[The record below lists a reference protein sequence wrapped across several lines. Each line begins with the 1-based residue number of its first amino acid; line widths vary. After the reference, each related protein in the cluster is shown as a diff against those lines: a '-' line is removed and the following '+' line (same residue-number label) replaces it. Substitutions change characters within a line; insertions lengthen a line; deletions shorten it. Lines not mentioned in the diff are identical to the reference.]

1 MVNKPLARWTGL
13 VVLMLWLGPQVA
25 LAAAS
30 EAGTMVIV
38 ADSRSQAG
46 WLAGLSNLYNESLLY
61 FTLLTVVVIPA
72 VGAIL
77 GKLTDLLMS
86 RLGVDLKSRV
96 LAER

>member
-1 MVNKPLARWTGL
+1 
-13 VVLMLWLGPQVA
+13 
-25 LAAAS
+25 
-30 EAGTMVIV
+30 
-38 ADSRSQAG
+38 
-46 WLAGLSNLYNESLLY
+46 
-61 FTLLTVVVIPA
+61 VVIPA

>member
-1 MVNKPLARWTGL
+1 MVNKPLARWTGIA
-13 VVLMLWLGPQVA
+13 VLLLWRAPQA
-25 LAAAS
+25 GLAAAS
-30 EAGTMVIV
+30 EAGSMVIV

-46 WLAGLSNLYNESLLY
+46 WQAGLSNLYNENLLY
-61 FTLLTVVVIPA
+61 FTLLTVVAIPV

>member
-1 MVNKPLARWTGL
+1 MNKPLARWTGL
-13 VVLMLWLGPQVA
+13 VVLMLGLAPQAA
-25 LAAAS
+25 LAATS

-46 WLAGLSNLYNESLLY
+46 WQAGLSNLYNESLLY
-61 FTLLTVVVIPA
+61 FTLLSVVVIPA